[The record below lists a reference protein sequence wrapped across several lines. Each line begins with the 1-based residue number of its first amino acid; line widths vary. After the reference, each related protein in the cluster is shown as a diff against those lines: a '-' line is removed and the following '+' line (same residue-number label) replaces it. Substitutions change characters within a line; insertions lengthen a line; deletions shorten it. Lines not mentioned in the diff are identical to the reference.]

1 MHRTPYLLLTIL
13 GLALGLTV
21 FAQPPG
27 AEPPPSA
34 GGRPPGIQYD
44 TRREVTLQGTLTAV
58 KVATRGPGPFVT
70 LTFLSDGKTYEVM
83 AGPEEKLKQ
92 QHVVFAIDDVVTIVG
107 VPQEGPRGTL
117 FLARQITRWDMVLT
131 LLNQDG
137 SPIGRPPQ

>member
-1 MHRTPYLLLTIL
+1 MHRTSYLLLTAL
-13 GLALGLTV
+13 GLALGLTL

-34 GGRPPGIQYD
+34 GGRPPGFQYD
-44 TRREVTLQGTLTAV
+44 TSREETLQGTLTAV

-92 QHVVFAIDDVVTIVG
+92 QQVVFAVDDVVTIVG
-107 VPQEGPRGTL
+107 VPKEGPHGTL
-117 FLARQITRWDMVLT
+117 FLARQITRADMVLT